1 VKGIEMKT
9 IRSSSIILIVCCWGL
24 FTVSTQ
30 AQEFDAQKLL
40 LDSISY
46 DKLDVAGVKTAL
58 GKGAN
63 PNWVSDTKSRDG
75 TNSVLGHLTRS
86 ALSGRKDERIE
97 QKAVEILQVL
107 VRAGTKLQACDEKIL
122 FYPISSGWV
131 LFTELLLKNGA
142 NPTREVEGWTPM
154 EIAVRYDQ
162 AKIVELL
169 RKHGVPALESRIAA
183 QLRFINA
190 ASFGDIPRMDEAIR
204 NGADVNGRNR
214 QGETALVASM
224 PIPVITSKTYST
236 IQYLLKKGADPT
248 IQGQEDFGRTTAL
261 HLAIKQS
268 RFIFDAE
275 IKKKIKNESQKD
287 SPLYARL
294 IIQSLLQNGALV
306 SARDSDGMTPLH
318 IAAKYNNVVGA
329 KMLIDAGSKIMPR
342 DDKGKTPLDYAES
355 AEMIKLLK
363 AQGAKE
369 D

>member
-1 VKGIEMKT
+1 MKR
-9 IRSSSIILIVCCWGL
+9 IRTSLIIVIGFFWCFLAL
-24 FTVSTQ
+24 STQ
-30 AQEFDAQKLL
+30 AQESDAQKLL

-58 GKGAN
+58 DKGAN
-63 PNWVSDTKSRDG
+63 PNWVSGTKRADSV
-75 TNSVLGHLTRS
+75 NSVIAHLAFAAFS
-86 ALSGRKDERIE
+86 ARDEGAE
-97 QKAVEILQVL
+97 GKAVEILQIL
-107 VRAGTKLQACDEKIL
+107 FGAGGKLQLCDQKIL
-122 FYPISSGWV
+122 LYPIVEGWA
-131 LFTELLLKNGA
+131 LFTEVLLKNGA

-154 EIAVRYDQ
+154 EIAVRYDRT
-162 AKIVELL
+162 KIVELL
-169 RKHGVPALESRIAA
+169 RKHGVPALESRVAA

-190 ASFGDIPRMDEAIR
+190 ASFGDIPGMDEAIR
-204 NGADVNGRNR
+204 NGAYVNGKNR
-214 QGETALVASM
+214 RGETALIASM

-261 HLAIKQS
+261 HLAMKQT
-268 RFIFDAE
+268 RLVFDAE
-275 IKKKIKNESQKD
+275 IKKITLDERLKD

-318 IAAKYNNVVGA
+318 IAAKYNNIVGA
-329 KMLIDAGSKIMPR
+329 KILIEAGSKIMPR

-363 AQGAKE
+363 AHGAKE
-369 D
+369 N